1 MNCCCFP
8 HPPPPLDIM
17 GLKSGGGYGGGVY
30 KSRTK
35 IRCCWASKVVEGG
48 GGKGDEMGAE
58 RMKRVFLRRFSV
70 FFFFGN

>member
-1 MNCCCFP
+1 MV
-8 HPPPPLDIM
+8 
-17 GLKSGGGYGGGVY
+17 GGFI

-35 IRCCWASKVVEGG
+35 IRCCWASKVVTLGRETRG

-58 RMKRVFLRRFSV
+58 RLKRVFLRRFSF